1 MKPRVDIDIA
11 RNIKTIEWLKTELLG
26 SVADL
31 FREMRDAR
39 EETIIDQLANVTI
52 ASYVLGRR
60 LGVDFD
66 RIDDAI
72 KQKVLASVEQPH
84 QFEEWYGDYSALS
97 RHLEKLT
104 R

>member
-11 RNIKTIEWLKTELLG
+11 RNIKSVEWLKTELLG

-39 EETIIDQLANVTI
+39 EERILEQLANVAVT
-52 ASYVLGRR
+52 SYVLGRR
-60 LGVDFD
+60 LGLDLD
-66 RIDDAI
+66 RIDDAV
-72 KQKVLASVEQPH
+72 KRKAQAYVDQPH

-97 RHLEKLT
+97 RHLE
-104 R
+104 